1 VATAVVPVAGRGT
14 RMGPATRVVPKA
26 MLALGDRPVIQHVVE
41 ELREAGMERIV
52 LVTGSGGEAIRAH
65 FADDD
70 DVGFA
75 RQEQPRGLGD
85 AVLAAEG
92 AVDRPFVVA
101 LGDCLVGAAA
111 VRALV
116 AAFEAHGAAGAVAV
130 EEVPAE
136 AVGSYGIVAPAEEAA
151 GEGPPTAEP
160 PAAAFGD
167 AFVLRDVVEK
177 PPPGSA
183 PSRLAVAGRYVL
195 SPEVFALLRDTAPD
209 ASGEVQLTDA
219 MRRLHPLVGVRV
231 PDGLRRR
238 DTGTPAGLALAVV
251 EWALGQDGLRDAVRE
266 RVDAERD
273 R

>member
-1 VATAVVPVAGRGT
+1 
-14 RMGPATRVVPKA
+14 MGPATRVVPKA

-41 ELREAGMERIV
+41 ELRDAGMERIV

-65 FADDD
+65 FADEE
-70 DVGFA
+70 DVAFA

-92 AVDRPFVVA
+92 EVDGPFVVA

-136 AVGSYGIVAPAEEAA
+136 AVGSYGIVAPA
-151 GEGPPTAEP
+151 
-160 PAAAFGD
+160 AAAPGD
-167 AFVLRDVVEK
+167 AFALRDVVEK

-219 MRRLHPLVGVRV
+219 MRRLDPLVGVRV
-231 PDGLRRR
+231 PAGLRRR
-238 DTGTPAGLALAVV
+238 DTGTPAGLALAVL
-251 EWALGQDGLRDAVRE
+251 EWALAQDGLGDAVKE